1 MHAHHRWL
9 TWIFCQL
16 LFNYMSTKFFQRK
29 IGQLLEFSCFLTRN
43 YIIYCENNDMHISK
57 ASNWKDIFSLPQSVY
72 DRFTDLT
79 D

>member
-1 MHAHHRWL
+1 MRTVVGLHGFFVSYFSTTRVQSFSKEKL
-9 TWIFCQL
+9 G
-16 LFNYMSTKFFQRK
+16 NYSN
-29 IGQLLEFSCFLTRN
+29 FSCFLTRN